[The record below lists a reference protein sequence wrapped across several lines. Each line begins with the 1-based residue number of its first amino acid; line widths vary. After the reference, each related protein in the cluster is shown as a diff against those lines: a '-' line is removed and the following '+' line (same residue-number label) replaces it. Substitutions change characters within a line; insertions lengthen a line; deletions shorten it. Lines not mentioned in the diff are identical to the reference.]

1 MAFPGGRRESQD
13 STLYETA
20 VRETEEEVGLDLE
33 SSASF
38 VAPLDDLISPL
49 REGRSSL
56 VIRPQVFVSCEP
68 LRITI
73 NDEVERCY
81 WLPLAKLLDPECRGV
96 MPYRW
101 KGNQVELPVIRIE
114 DADIWGLSLRM
125 LDSFFRVALESQP

>member
-13 STLYETA
+13 STLYDTA

-33 SSASF
+33 TSASF

-56 VIRPQVFVSCEP
+56 VIRPQVFVSREP
-68 LRITI
+68 LRVTI

-81 WLPLAKLLDPECRGV
+81 WLPLTKLLDPECRGV

-125 LDSFFRVALESQP
+125 LDSFFRVALKSQP